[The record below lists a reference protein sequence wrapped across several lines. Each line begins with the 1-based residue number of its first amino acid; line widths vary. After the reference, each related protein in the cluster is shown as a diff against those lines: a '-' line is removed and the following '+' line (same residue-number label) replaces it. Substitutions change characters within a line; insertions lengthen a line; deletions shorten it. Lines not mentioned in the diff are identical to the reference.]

1 MPSSIVISDT
11 SSLIVLTKIGQLDLL
26 RQLYSQII
34 TPPEIVYEFGN
45 PLPDWIQVIKVKNL
59 DLKKSLELQL
69 DLGEA
74 SAIALAHEIPDSTL
88 ILDDL
93 KGRKIAKLLKLKF
106 TGTLGILAK
115 AKSEGLIPALKPVLE
130 KLLETNFRVSN
141 QLIVELLK
149 KYGEFHS

>member
-34 TPPEIVYEFGN
+34 TSPEIVNEFGN

-74 SAIALAHEIPDSTL
+74 SAIALAHEIPSSTL

-115 AKSEGLIPALKPVLE
+115 AKNEGHIPFLKPVID
-130 KLLETNFRVSN
+130 KLLETNFRVSDR
-141 QLIVELLK
+141 LIEELLK
-149 KYGEFHS
+149 KYGE

>member
-1 MPSSIVISDT
+1 MPRSIVISDT

-26 RQLYSQII
+26 NKLYSQII
-34 TPPEIVYEFGN
+34 TTPEIVFEFGN
-45 PLPDWIQVIKVKNL
+45 PLPDWIQVIEVKNR

-106 TGTLGILAK
+106 TGTLGILGR
-115 AKSEGLIPALKPVLE
+115 AKSEGFIPLLKPILD

-141 QLIVELLK
+141 QLIEELLK
-149 KYGEFHS
+149 TYDEI

>member
-1 MPSSIVISDT
+1 MPRSIVISDT

-26 RQLYSQII
+26 HKLYSQII
-34 TPPEIVYEFGN
+34 TSPEIVFEFGN

-59 DLKKSLELQL
+59 DLQKSLELQL

-93 KGRKIAKLLKLKF
+93 KGRKVAKLLKLKF

-115 AKSEGLIPALKPVLE
+115 AKNEGLIPSLKPVID
-130 KLLETNFRVSN
+130 KLLETNFRISEL
-141 QLIVELLK
+141 LIEELLK
-149 KYGEFHS
+149 RYDEI